1 MNKFKVGDRV
11 KVVKYEVDS
20 YGIING
26 KVGIVRSYSDE
37 LYRVELDVENM
48 ALGGYEWMFY
58 EGEMEAA

>member
-1 MNKFKVGDRV
+1 MNKFNVGEKV
-11 KVVKYEVDS
+11 KVVNYEVDI

-37 LYRVELDVENM
+37 RYRVELDVENA
-48 ALGGYEWMFY
+48 ALGGYEWIFY